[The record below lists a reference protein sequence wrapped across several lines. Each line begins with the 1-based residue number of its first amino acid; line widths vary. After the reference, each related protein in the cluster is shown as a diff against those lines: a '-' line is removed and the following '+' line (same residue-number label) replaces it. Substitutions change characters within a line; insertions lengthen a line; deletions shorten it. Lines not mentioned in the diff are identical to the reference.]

1 MSTDSPT
8 TPDTSDVSRTLLLN
22 ALRDVVLGTNA
33 VVHGESRHRLE
44 RSFHAATSSGERG
57 AFVTALHEVE
67 EAAEE
72 PVDDDTHRTLRG
84 IVDDVLEHL
93 DAADASFTVHHESGT
108 EIAPRDVALYN
119 FWQTRDPLELDRLE
133 CSPAVREALETGAT
147 AVADD
152 ASGERTPGGDA
163 FGSDW
168 SGDAAFEDALVAF
181 DRAVDASETTD
192 EAVAARLLAALAAH
206 WSADDALA
214 MDYLEEALQ
223 LESDAW
229 PATMLASVVDD
240 ASSQAYR
247 DGSLAVQAYLRVR
260 ARVPEGSTLDV
271 RIGRGERGETDWESV
286 TTSLDCVPIRRLS
299 THLRAAFELTGP
311 ATRLPA
317 LDAYYVALGTVEP
330 ASEVPRTTDHI
341 LLDGPITEDAN
352 EELHV
357 DTSSP

>member
-1 MSTDSPT
+1 MSADSPT

-33 VVHGESRHRLE
+33 VVQGESRHRLE
-44 RSFHAATSSGERG
+44 RSFHAATTSGERG

-67 EAAEE
+67 ESADD
-72 PVDDDTHRTLRG
+72 PVDNDTHRTLRG
-84 IVDDVLEHL
+84 IVDDVLDHL
-93 DAADASFTVHHESGT
+93 ESADASFTVHHESGT
-108 EIAPRDVALYN
+108 DIAPRDVALYN
-119 FWQTRDPLELDRLE
+119 FWQTRDPNELDRLD
-133 CSPAVREALETGAT
+133 CSMAVREALESGAT
-147 AVADD
+147 A
-152 ASGERTPGGDA
+152 ASDGLYHQSIE
-163 FGSDW
+163 
-168 SGDAAFEDALVAF
+168 AF
-181 DRAVDASETTD
+181 DRAIDASDTTD
-192 EAVAARLLAALAAH
+192 EAVASRVLAGLAAH

-260 ARVPEGSTLDV
+260 ARVPEGASLDV
-271 RIGRGERGETDWESV
+271 HIGRGEQGESDWESV

-330 ASEVPRTTDHI
+330 ASEAPRTTDHL

-352 EELHV
+352 EELRIS
-357 DTSSP
+357 TPSP